1 MELVKRDYKV
11 DDILL
16 REVNGELVRN
26 FDLYLKTE
34 KHCAQNTVIRYMKC
48 FKKVINLAIANE
60 WITKNPFVGI
70 KFHEVEVNKQFLS
83 QAEINKIWQKEFK
96 IERLELV
103 RDVFIFCVYTGLA
116 FIDVYNLRPEHI
128 SEDSNG
134 NLWIVK
140 AREKTNNLC
149 NIPLL
154 SIPKQI
160 LDKYKDVE
168 FEGHKALPVISRRLY
183 LAVGLQYLIL
193 SIALGKLAGSLAYFF
208 CGMAAE

>member
-1 MELVKRDYKV
+1 M
-11 DDILL
+11 LL
-16 REVNGELVRN
+16 REVNGELVRK
-26 FDLYLKTE
+26 FDLYLKAE

-60 WITKNPFVGI
+60 WLTKNPFAGI

-83 QAEINKIWQKEFK
+83 QAEINRIWQKEFR

-116 FIDVYNLRPEHI
+116 FIDVYNLRPEYI

-160 LDKYKDVE
+160 LDKYRDNPYCFDK
-168 FEGHKALPVISRRLY
+168 GTLLPVPCNQKMNSYR
-183 LAVGLQYLIL
+183 APVKV
-193 SIALGKLAGSLAYFF
+193 A
-208 CGMAAE
+208 